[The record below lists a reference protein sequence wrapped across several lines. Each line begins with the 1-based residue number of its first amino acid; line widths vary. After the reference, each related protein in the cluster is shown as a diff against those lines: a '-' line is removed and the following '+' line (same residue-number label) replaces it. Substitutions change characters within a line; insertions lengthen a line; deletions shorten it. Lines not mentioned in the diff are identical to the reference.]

1 MSRAAISR
9 RAAAIA
15 AGLLGAA
22 LAGVRLALTALGDV
36 ITGSYALPA
45 SSIGAGVLLAVSLM
59 LVLIAAAGAR
69 PSSSGAVMLLTIIG
83 VVIGLIDLLVLVV
96 EGMAVPAAQ
105 SQLGVWFMPTLQLLI
120 LLLTSFQLR
129 RAIAEAREGT
139 R

>member
-96 EGMAVPAAQ
+96 EGLVVPAAQ
-105 SQLGVWFMPTLQLLI
+105 SQLGVWFMPALQLVI

-129 RAIAEAREGT
+129 RAISDRRNEAR
-139 R
+139 